1 MNKWYGEIGFAEQIE
16 TAPGVWGEKI
26 TPHYY
31 YGDILQNNRR
41 QQPTTNLNDNIVIS
55 NRISILA
62 DPFTCHNFHLIR
74 YVEFMGAKWKANN
87 VEVQYPRLILTL
99 GDVYHDN
106 E

>member
-31 YGDILQNNRR
+31 YGDIVI
-41 QQPTTNLNDNIVIS
+41 LNK
-55 NRISILA
+55 ISILA
-62 DPFTCHNFHLIR
+62 DPFTYHNFHLIR
-74 YVEFMGAKWKANN
+74 YVEFMGNKWKASIA
-87 VEVQYPRLILTL
+87 EVQYPRLILTL